1 MMTLEEARE
10 FFKHD
15 IFATEQAEITIEAV
29 GENYAKCEMPVKP
42 MHKNAAGAVMGGALF
57 TLADFAFAVAG
68 NSGGMLTVTVSSNIS
83 FVGTCKGDVLYAET
97 RLIKD
102 GNAAVSTKLR
112 SPIIWEISSRSCQ
125 ATECTWK
132 KSYKAPHSR
141 SISASANAAKRSA
154 AVISGTNGTPSV

>member
-68 NSGGMLTVTVSSNIS
+68 NSGGLLTVTVSSNIS

-102 GNAAVSTKLR
+102 GK
-112 SPIIWEISSRSCQ
+112 RSCFYETPITDNLGNLV
-125 ATECTWK
+125 AVVSSNGMHLEK
-132 KSYKAPHSR
+132 KL
-141 SISASANAAKRSA
+141 
-154 AVISGTNGTPSV
+154 

>member
-102 GNAAVSTKLR
+102 GK
-112 SPIIWEISSRSCQ
+112 RSCFYEIPITDNLGNLV
-125 ATECTWK
+125 AVVSSNGMHLEK
-132 KSYKAPHSR
+132 KL
-141 SISASANAAKRSA
+141 
-154 AVISGTNGTPSV
+154 

>member
-1 MMTLEEARE
+1 MMTLEEARD

-15 IFATEQAEITIEAV
+15 IFDTEQAEITIEAV
-29 GENYAKCEMPVKP
+29 VENYAKCEMPVKP

-102 GNAAVSTKLR
+102 GK
-112 SPIIWEISSRSCQ
+112 RSCFYEIPITDNLGNLV
-125 ATECTWK
+125 AVVSSNGMHLEK
-132 KSYKAPHSR
+132 KL
-141 SISASANAAKRSA
+141 
-154 AVISGTNGTPSV
+154 